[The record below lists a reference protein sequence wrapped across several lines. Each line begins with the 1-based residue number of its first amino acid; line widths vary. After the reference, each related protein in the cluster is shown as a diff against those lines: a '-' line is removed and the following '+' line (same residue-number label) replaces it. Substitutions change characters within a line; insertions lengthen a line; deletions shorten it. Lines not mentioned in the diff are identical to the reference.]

1 MGLLD
6 SITGALS
13 SGQAGA
19 AGTDITALI
28 GSLLNAPQ
36 LGGLQGLV
44 QSFSQNGLGEIVQSW
59 VGTGANLP
67 VSAQQIMS
75 ALGGHVQSL
84 SASTG
89 QSSEQLAGL
98 LSEHLPGLVD
108 QLTPGGQL
116 PEGNAVSAGLGA
128 LKGLLG

>member
-19 AGTDITALI
+19 SGTDITALM
-28 GSLLNAPQ
+28 GGLLNSPQ
-36 LGGLQGLV
+36 VGGLQGLV
-44 QSFSQNGLGEIVQSW
+44 QSFSQNGLGDIVQSW
-59 VGTGANLP
+59 IGTGANLP
-67 VSAQQIMS
+67 ITAQQIMS
-75 ALGGHVQSL
+75 VLGGHVQSL

-89 QSSEQLAGL
+89 QSGEQLASL

-108 QLTPGGQL
+108 RLTPSGQL
-116 PEGNAVSAGLGA
+116 PEGNALSAGLGA